1 MRRKIMVGFVSGE
14 TRFVGYLVALSRNGL
29 IMRCAENS
37 EPGTIGRLGIV
48 MGTEIFRVVAVVR
61 RRIARV
67 GLHFKFL
74 RMSSRDRTLLR
85 RLLQQTGRD

>member
-1 MRRKIMVGFVSGE
+1 
-14 TRFVGYLVALSRNGL
+14 
-29 IMRCAENS
+29 
-37 EPGTIGRLGIV
+37 

-74 RMSSRDRTLLR
+74 RMSSYDRTLLR
-85 RLLQQTGRD
+85 RLLQQTGHD